1 MAPLSGISGDLQTV
15 VTALQ
20 QMTVQ
25 IGNLIKQIAS
35 SVPFMSG
42 AGLVNAA
49 NDAAAATAGVPLH
62 GMYRNGS
69 ALMVRV
75 T

>member
-1 MAPLSGISGDLQTV
+1 MAPLPSQNDLQTV

-25 IGNLIKQIAS
+25 LGNLIKQISISA
-35 SVPFMSG
+35 PPANT

-49 NDAAAATAGVPLH
+49 NDAAAATAGVPLF

-69 ALMVRV
+69 VMMIRV
-75 T
+75 V

>member
-1 MAPLSGISGDLQTV
+1 MAPLSGLTGDLQTV

-25 IGNLIKQIAS
+25 IGNLIKQIAG

-42 AGLVNAA
+42 GGLVNAA
-49 NDAAAATAGVPLH
+49 NDTAAAAAGVPLH

-69 ALMVRV
+69 IVMVRV
-75 T
+75 V

>member
-1 MAPLSGISGDLQTV
+1 MALLPNSGDLQTV

-25 IGNLIKQIAS
+25 IGNLIQQIAKS
-35 SVPFMSG
+35 APP
-42 AGLVNAA
+42 ANTANLVNAA
-49 NDAAAATAGVPLH
+49 NDAAAAAAGVPLH
-62 GMYRNGS
+62 GTYRNGS
-69 ALMVRV
+69 VYMVRV